1 METVTGIFT
10 TREETERAVAHL
22 RKLGIDDGHINI
34 LTPGSGNRE
43 LGAVQTSDTEQP
55 GMGAALGGLV
65 GGVSGLTIGTAAAS
79 LLIPGVGPVT
89 AIGIL
94 AAALFGAGGVAAG
107 VAAGDALEESMS
119 DGLPKDELFL
129 YEDALRQGRTVMIVT
144 VDDKSLTDRVREAL
158 REEGVESVDAAHDRW
173 WIGLRDVEAEH
184 YRSTG
189 AGADFERDEKEY
201 RRGFVAALHPRVRGK
216 AYEEALDE
224 LRESH
229 PEAYGEHAFQRGYE
243 RGREYSESVRRHD
256 AN

>member
-1 METVTGIFT
+1 METVAGIFT

-22 RKLGIDDGHINI
+22 RKLGIKDTNINV
-34 LTPGSGNRE
+34 LTPGSGGQE
-43 LGAVQTSDTEQP
+43 IGAVQTSDTEQP

-107 VAAGDALEESMS
+107 VAAGDALEGSMS

-129 YEDALRQGRTVMIVT
+129 YEDALRQGRTVMLVT
-144 VDDKSLTDRVREAL
+144 VDDQSLTDRVREAL
-158 REEGVESVDAAHDRW
+158 RDEGAESVDAAHDRW

-184 YRSTG
+184 YRSI
-189 AGADFERDEKEY
+189 GADFARDEEEY
-201 RRGFVAALHPRVRGK
+201 RRGFVAALHPHVRGK
-216 AYEEALDE
+216 AYDDALDE

-229 PEAYGEHAFQRGYE
+229 PEAYGDDAFQRGYE
-243 RGREYSESVRRHD
+243 RGRQYAEGVREE
-256 AN
+256 AE